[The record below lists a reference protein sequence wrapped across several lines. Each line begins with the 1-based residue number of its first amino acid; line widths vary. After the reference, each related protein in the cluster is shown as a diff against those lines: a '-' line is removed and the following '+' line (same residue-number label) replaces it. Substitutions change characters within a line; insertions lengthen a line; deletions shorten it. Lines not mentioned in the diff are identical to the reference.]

1 MKEGVKKS
9 ISLILVLT
17 LLVQLLPMVAFGV
30 GDETNDL
37 DISTDSETVSMKDD
51 DAQIVGEED
60 ALREESVKHFR
71 LRDGAYMLV
80 EYETAVHYQTADGS
94 WEEIDN
100 TLQKTGQQ
108 YVAQAG
114 DMTRKFA
121 ASLDSGFLFETAY
134 QGQSVSMSLARRSSR
149 DVVAVAPDVPAA
161 EETAAPEETA
171 VPETDGQPQ
180 EAEQTEA
187 DQTQEPAEAAAETDA
202 PQQETA
208 EELPLLDDAAYTLV
222 TSTAAA
228 RMENPGAKMRTFSKL
243 AEKDKI
249 QPQKIRSSVAF
260 DNVMDGVSLL
270 YQNYGYNVKESI
282 IIEKPQEQYAYLFV
296 LNLQGLT
303 PTLEADGSVLLRGAD
318 GEPVYEIPAPYLAD
332 ADGATS
338 LEDAAYKLERVS
350 GGYLLTVEADPEW
363 MNAPERAYP
372 VTLDPTILLHNKG
385 NVLTTYV
392 RYAAPN
398 SVAPNS
404 ADQFV
409 GYRANEGYDACN
421 VYVQFANLPEIPQ
434 NCVPISAQLAMYN
447 AGFFTSDGVGCA
459 APDGSLTVEA
469 HEWPAAV
476 SDVSGLTWYLV
487 HFGSTPVNE
496 ETIDYQKLSK
506 ETLGEYVT
514 WDITRTV
521 MQWYQKQNEGDT
533 SGGRGVLLEGID
545 GRENYRVANLIGSG
559 YHDYSPYFAVYYRNP
574 VGLESYYTYQEAS
587 AGKAG
592 DLSIHNFTN
601 QFTLDRADVSLSL
614 EPASYAL
621 RHIYNSATSGI
632 EFSNNEAGGIHTCD
646 YTSMQ
651 VGVGWKLS
659 AQQTVVECKVGDET
673 YLVYNDEDGTEHYF
687 RKTATNT
694 YEDEDGLSLKIVKST
709 SGGNTIYTMTDMDK
723 YHTWVFHNGYLIS
736 VTDNNSNTIYFAYN
750 AAYSSG
756 GSAWKPVKGSAS
768 NRLVQIIMDIHGGVN
783 QTVANLTYSGD
794 RLSSVT
800 DYAGRSTNYSY
811 DSGGHLTQVTYA
823 DGTSAS
829 YEYYSSN
836 GRLSTLYDAESQY
849 GLDITYIYNLG
860 VVSTFGVQ
868 EFANTSGA
876 KQTGS
881 AFHAYRNGIHQTS
894 YRFYGPDHTRDT
906 ADDTVLTCVLD
917 HFGKTICTYD
927 SSTDYSEI
935 IGASAANYTDNSGT
949 SKTNNR
955 LTGAAAMGAVA
966 LNLLPNAGLEQC
978 TNNVSDGWVSL
989 PFSQNASAGIIPES
1003 RSRIGY
1009 ASLKTAASGSG
1020 MYHEVAL
1027 QAGTTYTFSG
1037 YVNTRDITACQSG
1050 GGVYLAVLTAA
1061 QRGSL
1066 AGVQQ
1071 SPWKS
1076 ELVNYNTVPEV
1087 DAGWEKISVT
1097 FTPDTSGTYS
1107 LAVVQDRADGVA
1119 YCDDMQLEAHA
1130 AASNANLVQNGTF
1143 ASGAPDYWTANRYEK
1158 SDEHPLGVGMGVS
1171 MHAKGSSVGGTRTS
1185 QVVPINYY
1193 AGLATFLLSGW
1204 GKANSVG
1211 GTSPKPE
1218 KDGDRYFGLIAE
1230 IRYANGTTEKQYV
1243 SFNDD
1248 FTDWQYA
1255 SGVIIPKQRGL
1266 MIKDITVYCAYDYNA
1281 NDAYFTNISLV
1292 LEPAETYS
1300 YDSKG
1305 NPIAATDGN
1314 AKTASE
1320 FFADSQRLKS
1330 YTTPS
1335 GAKHTLGYDA
1345 NNNLQSDEL
1354 AGLTNYTYHNTSGS
1368 ATTSMTRK
1376 GYSGDYL
1383 KSQNIYDNTGR
1394 FRAASE
1400 DANGVTTEYG
1410 YEPSTAQLFSTTA
1423 ANGTQQGYRYYAGS
1437 DRTAFTYIGGT
1448 ASIDYVYTRAQLT
1461 DLIRKAFPQAA
1472 DASGN
1477 NVNPFWQHY
1486 LLGYDAFG
1494 NMTSAQVCASS
1505 AEREGYTAPVT
1516 LASYT
1521 YEGNV
1526 NNGRLATMT
1535 YGNGDSVSYTYD
1547 AFDRQRTAAYNDVD
1561 RTTHER
1567 KNVATYHYDYSSDN
1581 ALTRQYATDGSGI
1594 TEQYSYQYDSLGR
1607 LIHSRQSTA
1616 DGALIQVTQHMY
1628 DDANRMT
1635 SQTWQFGTGLY
1646 HQQYSYTGVKAD
1658 GATDSSVDG
1667 TISAITTSVP
1677 GRSAITS
1684 KYEYNDLRQLEKK
1697 TVTVPDQ
1704 NGKQTKVYDRSYTYD
1719 RIAADDGCNRMGT
1732 RLASTG
1738 YTFGSSS
1745 RGFTYTYDAA
1755 GNISRIVTAGTSVP
1769 KAAQLKEYTYD
1780 TQGQLAT
1787 EKNGSGTTFLYAY
1800 DTAGN
1805 IRSITKDGAVTKSF
1819 GYTNPSWPD
1828 LLTSV
1833 TANGTTK
1840 DVLYEGQS
1848 QTSDLPSSGNP
1859 VTYYN
1864 GKDYAFTWTKGRQ
1877 LAKAVVDGKTVE
1889 YTYDMSGVRTSKTVN
1904 GTTYNYTTL
1913 SGKVMRQQWD
1923 GKTLEFVYDDG
1934 SQPFAMIYNDGST
1947 STLYYYVLN
1956 AQGDVIALLN
1966 ANGTLA
1972 ASYNYGAWG
1981 NYSVHGADGKKTT
1994 DATFIGHINPLRYR
2008 GYYYDRETR
2017 LYYLQSRYYDF
2028 ANCRFINADTFATTD
2043 ANGFLSANMFA
2054 YCENNPVGNS
2064 DPNGEFLN
2072 TLIGAVTG
2080 AALGAALA
2088 LVTGENVKA
2097 AAISGAISG
2106 GIAGFATDAIIVT
2119 GGTALGVAVTYGI
2132 AGFVGS
2138 AAGSIAAQRSEGK
2151 PVNLGE
2157 AAVEGTFGAAFGV
2170 IGGLMTGSVTPMMK
2184 QVRQVAG
2191 KKAINRGITVGYAVK
2206 RTTRNEA
2213 RNSGRTIVENIL
2225 SGFTSWY
2232 TQFRIKHLFKR

>member
-17 LLVQLLPMVAFGV
+17 LLVQLLPVVAFGV

-37 DISTDSETVSMKDD
+37 DVSTDSETVSMKDD
-51 DAQIVGEED
+51 DAEIVGEED

-71 LRDGAYMLV
+71 LRGGGYMLV

-149 DVVAVAPDVPAA
+149 DVVAVAPDVPAV

-171 VPETDGQPQ
+171 ASETADQLQ

-187 DQTQEPAEAAAETDA
+187 DQTQEPAEAAAETDV

-270 YQNYGYNVKESI
+270 YQNYGYNAKESI
-282 IIEKPQEQYAYLFV
+282 IIEKPQEQYAYSFV

-338 LEDAAYKLERVS
+338 LEDAAYKLERIS

-385 NVLTTYV
+385 NVLTTFI
-392 RYAAPN
+392 RSAWPG

-421 VYVQFANLPEIPQ
+421 IYVQFANLPEIPQ

-506 ETLGEYVT
+506 KTLGEYVT

-592 DLSIHNFTN
+592 DLSTHNFTN

-673 YLVYNDEDGTEHYF
+673 YLVNNDEDGTEHYF

-868 EFANTSGA
+868 EFANTTGA

-906 ADDTVLTCVLD
+906 ADDTVMTCVLD

-935 IGASAANYTDNSGT
+935 IGASAASYTNNSGT

-955 LTGAAAMGAVA
+955 LTGAAAMGTVA

-989 PFSQNASAGIIPES
+989 PFSQNASAGVIAKS

-1193 AGLATFLLSGW
+1193 AGSATFLLSGW

-1230 IRYANGTTEKQYV
+1230 IKYANGETEKQYV

-1330 YTTPS
+1330 YTTPG

-1345 NNNLQSDEL
+1345 SNNLQEDTL

-1368 ATTSMTRK
+1368 PTTSMTRK

-1410 YEPSTAQLFSTTA
+1410 YEPGTAHLLSTTA
-1423 ANGTQQGYRYYAGS
+1423 ANGTRQDYHYYNNS
-1437 DRTAFTYIGGT
+1437 DRVDFTYIDGK
-1448 ASIDYVYTRAQLT
+1448 ASMEYVYTQGQIS
-1461 DLIRKAFPQAA
+1461 DLIRKAYL
-1472 DASGN
+1472 GTTG
-1477 NVNPFWQHY
+1477 FWQHY
-1486 LLGYDAFG
+1486 LLGYDVFG
-1494 NMTSAQVCASS
+1494 NMTRVQVCASS

-1526 NNGRLATMT
+1526 NNGRLAMMA

-1547 AFDRQRTAAYNDVD
+1547 AFDRQRTAAYNDG
-1561 RTTHER
+1561 T
-1567 KNVATYHYDYSSDN
+1567 TYHYDYSSDN

-1658 GATDSSVDG
+1658 GATDGSVDG
-1667 TISAITTSVP
+1667 TISAITTTVP
-1677 GRSAITS
+1677 GRSAIMST
-1684 KYEYNDLRQLEKK
+1684 YGYNTLRQLTSK
-1697 TVTVPDQ
+1697 TV
-1704 NGKQTKVYDRSYTYD
+1704 KQGDTGVYTRSYAYD
-1719 RIAADDGCNRMGT
+1719 RIAVDSGNRMGT

-1745 RGFTYTYDAA
+1745 RSFTYTYDEA

-1769 KAAQLKEYTYD
+1769 KAAASKEYGYD
-1780 TQGQLAT
+1780 AQGQLVS
-1787 EKNGSGTTFLYAY
+1787 EINGSGTTFGYVY

-1805 IRSITKDGAVTKSF
+1805 IRSITKDGTVTKSF

-1877 LAKAVVDGKTVE
+1877 LASATVDGKQVS

-1934 SQPFAMIYNDGST
+1934 NQPFAMIYNDGST

-1994 DATFIGHINPLRYR
+1994 DPTFIGHINPLRYR

-2054 YCENNPVGNS
+2054 YCENNPIMRVDADGEVAHIIVGAIIGVAFQYVCDVAS
-2064 DPNGEFLN
+2064 GLRAGHSLSEALDPRTVGSTVADYIAAAASGALAASG
-2072 TLIGAVTG
+2072 IGAVGAVAANTMLSSVTYLADCSIKNEKVNGAEWLEATATG
-2080 AALGAALA
+2080 F
-2088 LVTGENVKA
+2088 
-2097 AAISGAISG
+2097 ISGLIGGSGANAKKVVGVINYSRNVVKTAVSPKRIAMYRGKITSSHKAIRTS
-2106 GIAGFATDAIIVT
+2106 
-2119 GGTALGVAVTYGI
+2119 L
-2132 AGFVGS
+2132 
-2138 AAGSIAAQRSEGK
+2138 RR
-2151 PVNLGE
+2151 
-2157 AAVEGTFGAAFGV
+2157 TFGSFCFSNLKKFFG
-2170 IGGLMTGSVTPMMK
+2170 
-2184 QVRQVAG
+2184 R
-2191 KKAINRGITVGYAVK
+2191 
-2206 RTTRNEA
+2206 
-2213 RNSGRTIVENIL
+2213 
-2225 SGFTSWY
+2225 
-2232 TQFRIKHLFKR
+2232 